1 MRRRSVVRQAG
12 LAGVLATLSPPAVLA
27 QSAVRWRL
35 VATCHPSLDA
45 VAAGVDLF
53 AREVALLSGGRLQVS
68 VQAGDEAAT
77 PASLLEALQQGEI
90 DALHVVPAHFVGI
103 DEVFALDGAIPFGLN
118 SRQMT
123 AWQLEGNGL
132 RLMREFFAAHQVVNF
147 PMGNSGAQMGGW
159 FRREIHS
166 LADLQGLRMQI
177 GGLAARVLQSLGGVP
192 QQLPTA
198 ELVGALERGAIDAV
212 EWIGPHDDRKLGL
225 SRVARNYYYPG
236 WWEGGSQLSLYCSAR
251 SMRALSAELRAAVE
265 AAASMAHA
273 QIQARY
279 DVLNPQAIKL
289 LVAAG
294 ARVKAFPPAFMD
306 AAFKASAALYAE
318 LGHRNPGWRRIYA
331 DYANFRREQ
340 NLWYRL
346 AEASYDRYMQSAR
359 L

>member
-12 LAGVLATLSPPAVLA
+12 LAGVFATLSAPAVHA
-27 QSAVRWRL
+27 QPVVRWRI
-35 VATCHPSLDA
+35 VTTCNPLLDA
-45 VAAGVDLF
+45 VTAGVELF
-53 AREVALLSGGRLQVS
+53 VRELGLLSGGRFQVS
-68 VQAGDEAAT
+68 VQAGDEWAS

-90 DALHVVPAHFVGI
+90 DALHGVPAQFVGI

-132 RLMREFFAAHQVVNF
+132 KLMREFFAAHQMVNF

-159 FRREIHS
+159 FRRELHTLS
-166 LADLQGLRMQI
+166 DLKGLRMQL
-177 GGLAARVLQSLGGVP
+177 GGLAARVLHSLGGVP
-192 QQLPTA
+192 QQLPA
-198 ELVGALERGAIDAV
+198 GELVAALERGAIDAA

-236 WWEGGSQLSLYCSAR
+236 WWEGGSQLSLYCGSK
-251 SMRALSAELRAAVE
+251 SMRALSAEHRAAVE
-265 AAASMAHA
+265 AAASRAHMA
-273 QIQARY
+273 IQARY
-279 DVLNPQAIKL
+279 DVLNSQAIKQ

-294 ARVKAFPPAFMD
+294 TRVKPFPPAFID
-306 AAFKASAALYAE
+306 AAFKASMALYAE
-318 LGHRNPGWRRIYA
+318 LGQRNPGWRRVYA
-331 DYANFRREQ
+331 DYASFRREQ

-346 AEASYDRYMQSAR
+346 AEASFDRYMQSAR